1 MEYFWAPIA
10 TFVNNMQQANSRPA
24 PNASTRPPQLTPSA
38 TIDFSGANTGKK
50 RTIDSLGGG
59 RII

>member
-10 TFVNNMQQANSRPA
+10 TFVNNMQQANSKPA
-24 PNASTRPPQLTPSA
+24 PNASTRPRRITQST
-38 TIDFSGANTGKK
+38 TIDFSGAKTGKK